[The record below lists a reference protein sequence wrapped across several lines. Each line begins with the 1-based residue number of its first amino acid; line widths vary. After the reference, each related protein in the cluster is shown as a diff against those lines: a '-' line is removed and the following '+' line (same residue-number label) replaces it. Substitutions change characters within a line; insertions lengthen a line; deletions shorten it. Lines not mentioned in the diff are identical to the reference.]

1 MYENFDK
8 FDKNLKQEE
17 HERKGDIRRA
27 GKRDDDLLEQIEG
40 LKRYNENKT
49 KSDNNK
55 GQEDLQEEKYLN
67 TLKNFSQTNT
77 KWPEP
82 SYE

>member
-49 KSDNNK
+49 KSDNYK